1 MSHTFLPSTSLV
13 IPRSLPSDSNTF
25 FSMYP
30 PPPFFFSHTRRG
42 CRQTLTVIIWLHFG
56 SHLQWNLNCPSI
68 LLPPWRRQQNL
79 PLEWKP
85 IKKSEPKR
93 KFALIMYF
101 LVSVPPVVP
110 SLGIKLPSRPY
121 TCTFRLQD
129 GRTAEALPGHL
140 PDRPEG
146 QFQAG
151 LTRSGP
157 QWRMLSTGV
166 QVLVLY
172 CTG

>member
-1 MSHTFLPSTSLV
+1 MSHTFLPSTSPV

-30 PPPFFFSHTRRG
+30 PPPFFFSHTQRG

-56 SHLQWNLNCPSI
+56 SHFQWNLNCPSI

-85 IKKSEPKR
+85 IKKSEP
-93 KFALIMYF
+93 
-101 LVSVPPVVP
+101 

-140 PDRPEG
+140 PNRPEG
-146 QFQAG
+146 QLQAG

-157 QWRMLSTGV
+157 QGRMLSTGV